1 MKKILI
7 LSCESGGGHISATK
21 AIQQYLIH
29 DYYLMEIE
37 FFDVILKSIDP
48 LPYITGNKYKSED
61 VYNYCL
67 QRKWTLLPNIL
78 YYNSLFYFFI
88 FKRVIKRLVREYFDS
103 IKPDLIISDIPII
116 NGLVYAVCQEQN
128 IPFLIVPTD
137 LDPSTFLRSL
147 RIKNNNLLITRTFDD
162 HLIEQKFDQFSIPKN
177 KLVLA
182 GFPLR
187 QQFFEEKNIHL
198 IKEHY
203 QISPEKKVI
212 LILMGAAG
220 SKASLLYVKEL
231 LSNPL
236 SLHLIVC
243 LGKNGRIRKDLMN
256 LKLPVNIS
264 MTILG
269 PIENIADLMA
279 ISDICITKCGTVSV
293 CEAIYMN
300 LPMLLDNTSTPLKWE
315 KFNIKFVTAHN
326 FGFVINRYS
335 QVNSMVISILT
346 DTLLYK
352 SLKNSLEA
360 YHKEFFGTHIKQLV
374 KSLLKL

>member
-21 AIQQYLIH
+21 AIQQNLIH
-29 DYYLMEIE
+29 DYYVMEVE
-37 FFDVILKSIDP
+37 FFDVVLNSIDP
-48 LPYITGNKYKSED
+48 LPYITRNKYKSED

-67 QRKWTLLPNIL
+67 QKKWTFLPNVL
-78 YYNSLFYFFI
+78 YYNSLLYFFI
-88 FKRVIKRLVREYFDS
+88 FKKVIKRLIRKYLDHT
-103 IKPDLIISDIPII
+103 KPDLIISDIPII
-116 NGLVYAVCQEQN
+116 NELVHCVCQERS

-137 LDPSTFLRSL
+137 LNPRTFIRE
-147 RIKNNNLLITRTFDD
+147 IKLTDNNLLITLAFDD
-162 HLIEQKFDQFSIPKN
+162 PLIKQEFDRFRIPQE
-177 KLVLA
+177 KLKLT

-187 QQFFEEKNIHL
+187 QQFFEEKNINL
-198 IKEHY
+198 IKDHY
-203 QISPEKKVI
+203 QISNEKKVV

-231 LSNPL
+231 LTNPL
-236 SLHLIVC
+236 PLHLIVC
-243 LGKNGRIRKDLMN
+243 LGKNERIRKDLMK
-256 LKLPVNIS
+256 LKLPHLIS

-269 PIENIADLMA
+269 PIENISDLMA

-315 KFNIKFVTAHN
+315 KFNLKFVKSHN
-326 FGFVINRYS
+326 FGFVVNRYS
-335 QVNSMVISILT
+335 QVNSLVISLLS
-346 DTLLYK
+346 DKLLYE
-352 SLKNSLEA
+352 SLKNSLES

-374 KSLLKL
+374 KSLLKI